1 MTAVAEA
8 WTALER
14 EGRREPG
21 WHVRRVHPAATCEI
35 LAGLRR
41 PDDIPGLLLE
51 VSVDQVPPDLAL
63 PQSNGFIVEPALL
76 GSGQAGVVRFS
87 LALTDRSYG
96 AVFTVLCEDVAEA
109 AAVALTPRAALRNW
123 TGRLHIWQ
131 AFMARHGSGGLSDAA
146 VTGLV
151 GELIF
156 LRDELAPR
164 VGLGAAIAMWA
175 GPQGEPNDFALPG
188 GFVEIKATTRQAPEL
203 IDISNADQL
212 DDSRGR
218 ILLGHVRL
226 RLEGGGAT
234 LPRLAADIRQRLAD
248 EAPQLLADFDGRLLA
263 AGYLAAHDDLY
274 IRGYRHDRIDLF
286 DVTGTFPR
294 LTRSGLGA
302 GIRACSYAIELAA
315 CAPFAVEPTVLD
327 TMSEGSALG

>member
-8 WTALER
+8 WTALEA

-21 WHVRRVHPAATCEI
+21 WHVRRVHPDARCEI

-51 VSVDQVPPDLAL
+51 VPVDQVPRDLAL
-63 PQSNGFIVEPALL
+63 PRSSGFIVETVLL
-76 GSGQAGVVRFS
+76 GSGHAGMVRFS

-109 AAVALTPRAALRNW
+109 AAAAATPRAALRNW

-151 GELIF
+151 GELVF

-164 VGLGAAIAMWA
+164 VGLGAAVVMWA
-175 GPQGEPNDFALPG
+175 GPYGEPNDFALPG

-203 IDISNADQL
+203 IDISNVDQL

-234 LPRLAADIRQRLAD
+234 LPQLVADVRQRLAD
-248 EAPQLLADFDGRLLA
+248 EAPQLLSDFNGRLLA
-263 AGYLAAHDDLY
+263 AGYLAAQDDLY
-274 IRGYRHDRIDLF
+274 VRGYRHDRIDLF
-286 DVTGTFPR
+286 EVTGAFPR
-294 LTRSGLGA
+294 LTRPALET
-302 GIRACSYAIELAA
+302 GIRTCSYTIELAA
-315 CAPFAVEPTVLD
+315 CAPFAVEPAALD
-327 TMSEGSALG
+327 AMVEGTAFG

>member
-8 WTALER
+8 WAALEA

-21 WHVRRVHPAATCEI
+21 WHIRRVHPAAPCEI

-51 VSVDQVPPDLAL
+51 VPVDQVPPDLAL
-63 PQSNGFIVEPALL
+63 PRSNGFIVETALL
-76 GSGQAGVVRFS
+76 GSGHAGVVRFS

-109 AAVALTPRAALRNW
+109 AAAASTPRLALRNW

-164 VGLGAAIAMWA
+164 VGLGAAVAMWA
-175 GPQGEPNDFALPG
+175 GPSGEPNDFALPG

-203 IDISNADQL
+203 IDIANADQL
-212 DDSRGR
+212 DDSRGP
-218 ILLGHVRL
+218 IVLGHVRL

-234 LPRLAADIRQRLAD
+234 LPQLAADVRRQLAG
-248 EAPQLLADFDGRLLA
+248 EAPQSLADFDGRLLA

-274 IRGYRHDRIDLF
+274 ARAYRRDRLELF
-286 DVTGTFPR
+286 DVTGAFPR
-294 LTRSGLGA
+294 LTRAGLGA
-302 GIRACSYAIELAA
+302 GIRNCSYTIELAA
-315 CAPFAVEPTVLD
+315 CVPFAVEPAVLD
-327 TMSEGSALG
+327 ALAEGSALG

>member
-8 WTALER
+8 WSALEA
-14 EGRREPG
+14 EGRRESG
-21 WHVRRVHPAATCEI
+21 WHVRRVHPAASCEI

-51 VSVDQVPPDLAL
+51 VPVDQVPLDLAL
-63 PQSNGFIVEPALL
+63 PRSNGFIVETALL
-76 GSGQAGVVRFS
+76 GSGHAGVVRFS

-96 AVFTVLCEDVAEA
+96 PVFTVLCEDVAEA
-109 AAVALTPRAALRNW
+109 AATASTPRAALRNW
-123 TGRLHIWQ
+123 TGRLQIWQ

-156 LRDELAPR
+156 LRNELAPR
-164 VGLGAAIAMWA
+164 VGLGVAIAMWA
-175 GPQGEPNDFALPG
+175 GPHGEPNDFALPG

-212 DDSRGR
+212 DVSRGR

-234 LPRLAADIRQRLAD
+234 LPQLAADIRRRLAG

-274 IRGYRHDRIDLF
+274 VRGYGHDRIDLF
-286 DVTGTFPR
+286 DVTGAFPR

-302 GIRACSYAIELAA
+302 GIRTCSYAIELAA
-315 CAPFAVEPTVLD
+315 CAPFAVEPAELHA
-327 TMSEGSALG
+327 MAEGAAHG

>member
-1 MTAVAEA
+1 MKAVAEA
-8 WTALER
+8 WTALEG

-21 WHVRRVHPAATCEI
+21 WHVRRVHPTAPCKI
-35 LAGLRR
+35 FAGLRR

-51 VSVDQVPPDLAL
+51 APVDHVPSDLAL
-63 PQSNGFIVEPALL
+63 PRSNGFIVEPALL
-76 GSGQAGVVRFS
+76 GSGHAGMVRFS

-96 AVFTVLCEDVAEA
+96 AVFAVLCEDVAEA
-109 AAVALTPRAALRNW
+109 AAAASTPRAALRNW

-151 GELIF
+151 GELSF

-164 VGLGAAIAMWA
+164 VGLDAAVGMWA
-175 GPQGEPNDFALPG
+175 GPHGEPNDFALPG

-203 IDISNADQL
+203 IEISNADQL

-226 RLEGGGAT
+226 HLEGGGAT
-234 LPRLAADIRQRLAD
+234 LPQLVVDIRRRLVG

-274 IRGYRHDRIDLF
+274 VRGYRHDRIDLY
-286 DVTGTFPR
+286 DVTGAFPR
-294 LTRSGLGA
+294 LTRSGLGG
-302 GIRACSYAIELAA
+302 GIRTCRYSIELAA
-315 CAPFAVEPTVLD
+315 CAPFAVEPAVLD
-327 TMSEGSALG
+327 AMAEGHALG